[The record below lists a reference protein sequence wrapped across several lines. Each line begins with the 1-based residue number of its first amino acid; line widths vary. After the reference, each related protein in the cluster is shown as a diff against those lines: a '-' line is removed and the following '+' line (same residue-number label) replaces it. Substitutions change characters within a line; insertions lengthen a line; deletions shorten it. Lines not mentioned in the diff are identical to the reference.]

1 MRVKRTGNTFVVGAP
16 STANIRKKLTKF
28 LVKSF
33 LFFLSTPLTPNPSR
47 FVCVGVNYVDDSLD
61 FMSAERTKFLTGE
74 FDNVG
79 PGLNNL
85 VARLSRVF
93 EQGLDQARASQEPK
107 LLKNNDYLLKVRGRQ
122 QLGVGG

>member
-1 MRVKRTGNTFVVGAP
+1 M
-16 STANIRKKLTKF
+16 
-28 LVKSF
+28 
-33 LFFLSTPLTPNPSR
+33 
-47 FVCVGVNYVDDSLD
+47 CVGVNYVDDSLD

-74 FDNVG
+74 SDNVG
-79 PGLNNL
+79 PGLYNL